1 VFAQALA
8 QVIAADASLAKVV
21 RLEIYGADPDSIS
34 RQALRALPAGV
45 VHEMGRLERDPATG
59 KSGRDRVL
67 ERMNAVDCLLLLHG
81 TEPFCAEYI
90 PSKLYEYLWTQR
102 PVLALVSDNPQM
114 QRMLAD
120 EGHSVAAAADPQAV
134 ARTLAALLDR
144 WRRGGLA
151 DSGRASPYTVQ
162 AAVRRLV
169 AWGREA
175 AARRGS

>member
-1 VFAQALA
+1 VFAQALG
-8 QVIAADASLAKVV
+8 QLLAADPGLANVV
-21 RLEIYGADPDSIS
+21 RVEIYGADPDSIS
-34 RQALRALPAGV
+34 RKALAALPAGV
-45 VHEMGRLERDPATG
+45 VREMGRLELDPATG
-59 KSGRDRVL
+59 KSGRERVL

-102 PVLALVSDNPQM
+102 PILALVSENPQM
-114 QRMLAD
+114 QRMLAG
-120 EGHSVAAAADPQAV
+120 EGHSVAPAADPQAV

-144 WRRGGLA
+144 WRHGGLG
-151 DSGRASPYTVQ
+151 DSGRPSPYTVQ
-162 AAVRRLV
+162 AAVRSLV